1 MAIIT
6 KEKGMVIN
14 MEDKRIE
21 SRKNTAEDW
30 ANLIKGCQARID
42 ELKGRIEDM
51 AKRLTKEISK
61 GDFEEARHYN
71 NMIGMYFNSIERS
84 EETMDKF
91 KAEHEKALEGEGGFE
106 KIVEYCE
113 GIYARDVEWLDNI
126 KEYYFNCPEEHR
138 NFSETTMA
146 FIKMDREEA
155 YKIFKKDLMYRIKK
169 LKAQITKYVGDS
181 VIEADLCRNEKEGFD
196 GIFVGDKGKCSI
208 TTIGAGGYNIQRFHF
223 RTVVKEIK

>member
-1 MAIIT
+1 
-6 KEKGMVIN
+6 
-14 MEDKRIE
+14 MEEKRID

-42 ELKGRIEDM
+42 ENKQKIEVLIKDM
-51 AKRLTKEISK
+51 EKSAKK
-61 GDFEEARHYN
+61 GDFERIRHCNY
-71 NMIGMYFNSIERS
+71 MIKLHFNSIEKA

-91 KAEHEKALEGEGGFE
+91 KAEHAKALEGEGGFE

-138 NFSETTMA
+138 DFSDSTMA

-155 YKIFKKDLMYRIKK
+155 YKIFKKDLMNRIKK

-196 GIFVGDKGKCSI
+196 GIFVGNKGKCSI

-223 RTVVKEIK
+223 RTIVKEIK